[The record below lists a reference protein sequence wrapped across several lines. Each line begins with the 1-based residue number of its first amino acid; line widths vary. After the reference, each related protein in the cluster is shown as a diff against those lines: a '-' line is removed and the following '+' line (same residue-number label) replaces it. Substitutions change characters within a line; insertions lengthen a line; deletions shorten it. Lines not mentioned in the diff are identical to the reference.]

1 MLATYSFLKRIDKY
15 KLRFKYKPLGLA
27 LGLGMSLKFY
37 TRVAKGLKLKVKSFL
52 GKFLRF
58 QKFQRKNWLVGE
70 GGFAPAPAPAPPPL
84 SILNRV
90 KLLAELHHLRLK
102 AYILCIFSKLFST
115 ISHNRQTNTKE
126 LLLTFPGFLINHC
139 LCQKSQHLEQI
150 LHQNSKNQIHQMTIL
165 NKLSF
170 SCVSC

>member
-1 MLATYSFLKRIDKY
+1 M
-15 KLRFKYKPLGLA
+15 GLA
-27 LGLGMSLKFY
+27 LGLGMNLKFY

-70 GGFAPAPAPAPPPL
+70 GGGLPLPLPPL

-126 LLLTFPGFLINHC
+126 LLLTFSGFLINYC
-139 LCQKSQHLEQI
+139 LCQKSQHPEQI

>member
-37 TRVAKGLKLKVKSFL
+37 TRVAKGLKLKVKSFWANSYVSRSSK
-52 GKFLRF
+52 GKTGWWGR
-58 QKFQRKNWLVGE
+58 
-70 GGFAPAPAPAPPPL
+70 GGLPLPLPLPPPL